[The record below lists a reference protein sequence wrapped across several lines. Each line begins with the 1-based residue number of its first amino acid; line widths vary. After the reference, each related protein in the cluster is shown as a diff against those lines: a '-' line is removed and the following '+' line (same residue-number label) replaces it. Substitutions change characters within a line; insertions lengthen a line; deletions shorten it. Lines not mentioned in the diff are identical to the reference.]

1 MMTDILTGFLK
12 ATRLVKRRRPLSA
25 AMALQEIWNPTKP
38 KSKARK
44 PSAAT
49 TAKRSRAAATKP
61 PRRPAPGTFIEGR
74 HEAKAGALR
83 YRLYTPTGSS
93 RRRMPLVVMLHGC
106 TQNAHDLAT
115 GTRMN
120 RLADELGFL
129 VLYPEQSTEA
139 NFARCWNWHDPA
151 NQSRGRGEPAIIAS
165 LTRHIARLSHAN
177 PARIYI
183 AGISAGGAAAAIIG
197 AAYPDLFVAVGVHSG
212 VAVGDIRSLRAAMAA
227 MRGKAG
233 AGSVEKLPRQL
244 PTIVF
249 HGDKDGV
256 VHPSN
261 ASAFLRN
268 LERSDIGPLTSRA
281 SRGAVASGR
290 DYTKRSYCDRNGR
303 IMLENW
309 AIHGSGHGWSGGS
322 SLGTHTDPSGPDASR
337 EMVRFFLA
345 RRRGL
350 PSIG

>member
-12 ATRLVKRRRPLSA
+12 ATRLVKKRRPLSA
-25 AMALQEIWNPTKP
+25 ALALQEIWNPTKP

-44 PSAAT
+44 PSV
-49 TAKRSRAAATKP
+49 AKPSRAPSSKQP
-61 PRRPAPGTFIEGR
+61 QRPAPGSFVEGR
-74 HEAKAGALR
+74 HEAKAGALS

-151 NQSRGRGEPAIIAS
+151 NQSRGRGEPAVIAS
-165 LTRHIARLSHAN
+165 LTRHVAKLCHAN

-183 AGISAGGAAAAIIG
+183 AGISAGGAAAAITG

-233 AGSVEKLPRQL
+233 SGSAEKLPRQL

-249 HGDKDGV
+249 HGDKDSV

-261 ASAFLRN
+261 AAAFLRN
-268 LERSDIGPLTSRA
+268 LERSDIGPLTCRA
-281 SRGAVASGR
+281 SRGAVAGGR
-290 DYTKRSYCDRNGR
+290 DYVKRSYCDRGGR
-303 IMLENW
+303 IMLEDW
-309 AIHGSGHGWSGGS
+309 TVHGSGHGWSGGS

-345 RRRGL
+345 RRRVR
-350 PSIG
+350 S